1 MLLQLTEGCGWCCG
15 PTPWGGLF
23 ANLICLIWFAVAVFA
38 FEYMNH
44 EGHRERFFGF
54 YLMTLGA

>member
-1 MLLQLTEGCGWCCG
+1 MLGR
-15 PTPWGGLF
+15 LF
-23 ANLICLIWFAVAVFA
+23 AMLICLIWLAVAVFA

-54 YLMTLGA
+54 YLMTMTLFYLIME